1 MIQDIYPHRLYNS
14 YIPCEPD
21 ADDSILFFDNKGAL
35 LADISGDVPKF
46 PRASDIPGIHAVYLF
61 SVDEKKYFLASDEY
75 TGIPGNYAYHT
86 TRSLRERYAS
96 ENVIFAVFTAYHLW
110 RWYSDNIFCSRCGSR
125 LSHKS
130 DERALVCPECAYT
143 VYPRIN
149 PAVIVG
155 VMDGDCLLLTRY
167 NRGYAH
173 NALVAGFA
181 EIGETLE
188 QTVSREVM
196 EETGIKV
203 TNIRYYGSQPWGTAQ
218 DILTGFFCEADGST
232 DINMDKSELKYAEWV
247 KRDDIVL
254 QPDDLSLTNEMMTAF
269 KYNRI
274 DPLPVYRSL
283 LKATTNTREL
293 GGLRTADGRITR
305 SDVFWRSDAPVAY
318 LAEDAETLRRH
329 GITTLID
336 LRTDK
341 EVGDK
346 PCAYTSPEFDYHNFT
361 ITEGSRPPASLED
374 VPQCYMDAAASK
386 NMAKALHAAAEAK
399 GGVMFFCAAGK
410 DRTGVLA
417 AIILLACGVDRY
429 SVIHNYTLSREYNK
443 TRLEAYIASHP
454 GIDRRIILANESS
467 MESFITK
474 LYEKYGSIGGYFE
487 SNGLS
492 QEYALLRKKMI
503 SEQQ

>member
-14 YIPCEPD
+14 YKPCGPD
-21 ADDSILFFDNKGAL
+21 ADDSILFFDCKGAL

-46 PRASDIPGIHAVYLF
+46 PRASDIPGINAVYLF
-61 SVDEKKYFLASDEY
+61 SVDEESYFLASEGY
-75 TGIPGNYAYHT
+75 NGMPGNYAYHT
-86 TRSLRERYAS
+86 LHSLREKYAA
-96 ENVIFAVFTAYHLW
+96 EKVIFAIFTAYHLW
-110 RWYSDNIFCSRCGSR
+110 KWYSDNIFCSRCGSR

-155 VMDGDCLLLTRY
+155 VMDGDRLLLTRY

-203 TNIRYYGSQPWGTAQ
+203 INIRYYGSQPWGTAQ

-232 DINMDKSELKYAEWV
+232 DITIDKSELAYAGWV

-254 QPDDLSLTNEMMTAF
+254 QPDSLSLTNEMMTAF

-274 DPLPVYRSL
+274 NPLPVYRSL

-293 GGLRTADGRITR
+293 GGHRTADGSITGA
-305 SDVFWRSDAPVAY
+305 DVFWRSDAPVAY
-318 LAEDAETLRRH
+318 LAEDAETLRKH

-336 LRTDK
+336 LRTD
-341 EVGDK
+341 EEYDNK
-346 PCAYTSPEFDYHNFT
+346 PCAYTSPEFDYHRFA
-361 ITEGSRPPASLED
+361 IEEGRRPPRSFEE
-374 VPQCYMDAAASK
+374 VPQCYMNAAASE
-386 NMAKALHAAAEAK
+386 NMAEALRTAAKAE

-410 DRTGVLA
+410 DRTGILA

-429 SVIHNYTLSREYNK
+429 SVIHNYALSREYNK
-443 TRLEAYIASHP
+443 TRLEAYIAAHP

-487 SNGLS
+487 SIGLS
-492 QEYALLRKKMI
+492 QEYSLLRKKLI
-503 SEQQ
+503 SETQ